1 MKAGNPCLLLSLL
14 HVLCSSHVKA
24 PPQNQRPSSCFQGLP
39 RSGWPFSLLPPKPGC
54 TQLGRCLR
62 AAGPREGWQWHH
74 TLWGADWDPCPT
86 PLHPSLPL
94 LLSAKE
100 RYSGASWL
108 ALSVWSKRAEISNK
122 SRAVFR
128 LAWDFPQGINHPYL
142 GRRMPAFRSRP
153 LAGGKGSLTLFPWF
167 SLSTHDPVALL
178 LWCRPLSSGS
188 GEAPSVPGASAGSVG
203 CCFLVSNGCSVQ
215 RNCKYL
221 CKAPV
226 LVIFS
231 CSLIWDLPV
240 VAFTQEHQST
250 F

>member
-1 MKAGNPCLLLSLL
+1 MPAVKPLARALFQPCQGTFSKPKAFLLLPGAAEVWLAFLL
-14 HVLCSSHVKA
+14 AASKTWVHPAGTL
-24 PPQNQRPSSCFQGLP
+24 PSSCWTKGGVSVASHLVGCGLGP
-39 RSGWPFSLLPPKPGC
+39 LSYSPP
-54 TQLGRCLR
+54 
-62 AAGPREGWQWHH
+62 
-74 TLWGADWDPCPT
+74 
-86 PLHPSLPL
+86 PLAPSA
-94 LLSAKE
+94 AKE
-100 RYSGASWL
+100 RYSRASWL
-108 ALSVWSKRAEISNK
+108 ALSVCSKRTEISNK
-122 SRAVFR
+122 SHAVFR

-178 LWCRPLSSGS
+178 LWCQPLSSGS